1 MPLLLASL
9 EDFKLILQIVSWIA
23 VPALLIATGVV
34 YFLHYQKQK
43 KEAAA
48 RLRKLEATNADMNLS
63 IVHNDEMHPMQ
74 DLNYEGEQLVKKYR
88 KEIKITS
95 AKYDVLKREFTRL
108 EEKYME
114 LMAKNKSGRLQISN
128 GAGDDSDS
136 GIVHKYETKI
146 AELEQALKDNGRG
159 ADADSYWEDV
169 IKQKEEQLF
178 QREMQMNELENELKY
193 YTNQSEKL
201 QRELETVRD
210 DTTGGVE
217 KESAELQGMLQQQLK
232 ETEKTYKKEITRLL
246 LQIEKSNQE
255 IHQLKTNNQ
264 QTVVQPKTQEYSA
277 TDGYDQQD
285 DLFERLNRLEEE
297 KVILR
302 NRLTE
307 ENYLQDLL
315 QEKNEHINF
324 LQAQLEQRIKNYRQL
339 EQQHI
344 IESESIKTMDEVLKK
359 HDQELIHL
367 KAVLREKDTDII
379 GQQEQLIAAA
389 GYAEDQEKKLQAKTA
404 ELERLKQ
411 EEEEM
416 RQSAT
421 LLRNDLV
428 NNNKTIGNLNS
439 TLSDQ
444 NRKIEDL
451 EKQLDISSQLLIKI
465 YKELARSFGTN
476 ILNNIGQEKIAD
488 REVNGLL
495 YPSSTETSQ
504 PVLKEQS

>member
-9 EDFKLILQIVSWIA
+9 EDFKFILQIVSWIA
-23 VPALLIATGVV
+23 IPALLIATGIV

-48 RLRKLEATNADMNLS
+48 RLRKLEATNADINLS
-63 IVHNDEMHPMQ
+63 IVHTDEMHPMQ
-74 DLNYEGEQLVKKYR
+74 DLSYEGEQLIKKYR
-88 KEIKITS
+88 KEIKVTT

-114 LMAKNKSGRLQISN
+114 LMAKSKSGQLQITN
-128 GAGDDSDS
+128 GADNDLDHS
-136 GIVHKYETKI
+136 IIQQYETKI
-146 AELEQALKDNGRG
+146 AELEQALKGNGLV
-159 ADADSYWEDV
+159 SYNSSHLEDI
-169 IKQKEEQLF
+169 IKQKEDQLF

-201 QRELETVRD
+201 HQELETLRNEA
-210 DTTGGVE
+210 TGGVE
-217 KESAELQGMLQQQLK
+217 KDASELQGILQQQLK
-232 ETEKTYKKEITRLL
+232 ETEKTYKKEITGLL

-264 QTVVQPKTQEYSA
+264 QTIAQIRTQEYSA
-277 TDGYDQQD
+277 TEGNNQHD
-285 DLFERLNRLEEE
+285 DLYQRLNRLEQE

-339 EQQHI
+339 EQQHL

-359 HDQELIHL
+359 HDQELTHL
-367 KAVLREKDTDII
+367 KATLREKDTDII
-379 GQQEQLIAAA
+379 GQQERLIAAA
-389 GYAEDQEKKLQAKTA
+389 AYAEEQEKKLQAKTA
-404 ELERLKQ
+404 QLEQFKQ

-416 RQSAT
+416 RQNAN
-421 LLRNDLV
+421 LLQTDLV
-428 NNNKTIGNLNS
+428 SSHKIIGNLNS
-439 TLSDQ
+439 TLSDRNQ
-444 NRKIEDL
+444 KMEDL

-476 ILNNIGQEKIAD
+476 ILNNIGQEKISD
-488 REVNGLL
+488 REANGLL
-495 YPSSTETSQ
+495 YPSSSETPQ
-504 PVLKEQS
+504 AAFKEQS